1 MKRIFKHTATLML
14 LASVALAGCSSNS
27 GGNAA
32 ATEGAAASPA
42 TASGEKVKLT
52 MGSWRTDD
60 KEVYDKII
68 AAFNKQYPNIEI
80 DFSPTKST
88 EYNTVLNTALQT
100 GGGPD
105 IIHLRPY
112 AAGIALGDSGY
123 VEPINGLK
131 GLDAFSK
138 DVLAAATGKDGNIY
152 GVPMGLN
159 TVAIMYNK
167 DIFAKYNLQIPSTWN
182 ELVDTA
188 KKLKENKVTPFAM
201 GTKDGWILSITHS
214 ALGPSAYGGS
224 AFAEQLVSGEK
235 KFTDPAYVK
244 SLQLMKD
251 LSPYFADNFTGVS
264 YEDMRTLFVTG
275 QAAMYIMGDFDAGV
289 IESQNP
295 DLHFDVFPVPPQSAG
310 GSPTVTTYVDGSF
323 GVNANSK
330 HKEEAKKF
338 LEFAASQEFGN
349 LFSNEMKRVS
359 PVPGVS
365 VSDPVVAKFAEYANT
380 ISTPYVLLAN
390 FGVGNPTTKVTM
402 ENDMQA
408 LFFDKMTAE
417 KVAEDMQAS
426 SDKWKASSK

>member
-1 MKRIFKHTATLML
+1 
-14 LASVALAGCSSNS
+14 
-27 GGNAA
+27 
-32 ATEGAAASPA
+32 
-42 TASGEKVKLT
+42 
-52 MGSWRTDD
+52 
-60 KEVYDKII
+60 
-68 AAFNKQYPNIEI
+68 
-80 DFSPTKST
+80 
-88 EYNTVLNTALQT
+88 
-100 GGGPD
+100 
-105 IIHLRPY
+105 
-112 AAGIALGDSGY
+112 
-123 VEPINGLK
+123 
-131 GLDAFSK
+131 
-138 DVLAAATGKDGNIY
+138 
-152 GVPMGLN
+152 
-159 TVAIMYNK
+159 
-167 DIFAKYNLQIPSTWN
+167 
-182 ELVDTA
+182 
-188 KKLKENKVTPFAM
+188 
-201 GTKDGWILSITHS
+201 
-214 ALGPSAYGGS
+214 
-224 AFAEQLVSGEK
+224 
-235 KFTDPAYVK
+235 
-244 SLQLMKD
+244 
-251 LSPYFADNFTGVS
+251 
-264 YEDMRTLFVTG
+264 
-275 QAAMYIMGDFDAGV
+275 MYIMGDFDAGV

-408 LFFDKMTAE
+408 LFFDKMTAD